1 MKNDNI
7 LTFGEFRIDVPARSL
22 LRSSVPIP
30 LNRRAFDVLLY
41 FAQNPGRV
49 VSKEELLKTVWPDSF
64 VDENSLAQSISVLRK
79 AFREQ
84 SEENGFIVTL
94 AGRGYQF
101 VAPVESIGKSL
112 AVPAGSELAAEP
124 WRPPNPGDTDVFVR
138 ERTIRTSVVTE
149 EMKYPALPA
158 PRSSRPFVVI
168 ALLVVA
174 AAIVACAVLWRRTL
188 PTKGTVGGP
197 VSAVLADFENTTG
210 EPKFDHA
217 LNQALQIDLEQSP
230 YLEILSRTKIQETL
244 AEMQREKAAP
254 LTPALA
260 REVCER
266 NNALVV
272 LHGLISKFGGQ
283 IPCPSKCGQLRLR
296 EDTRWVQG
304 QRELRGGGA
313 QCTRQGRQPGA
324 STTGRVCRF
333 AGPVSAPHCP
343 GLDAFA
349 RCLADLLRSA
359 RKLQARGYEGRP
371 NLAVS
376 RGRIRSELRLGI
388 SDIGLE
394 LLQPFRL

>member
-7 LTFGEFRIDVPARSL
+7 LAFGEFRIDVPARSL
-22 LRSSVPIP
+22 LRNSVPIP

-64 VDENSLAQSISVLRK
+64 VDENSLAQRISVLRK

-101 VAPVESIGKSL
+101 VAPVESIEKSL
-112 AVPAGSELAAEP
+112 APLAVTELAPQP
-124 WRPPNPGDTDVFVR
+124 WRSSDHPGETDVLVK
-138 ERTIRTSVVTE
+138 ERTFRTSVVTE
-149 EMKYPALPA
+149 EMKYPALPT

-168 ALLVVA
+168 ALLAVA
-174 AAIVACAVLWRRTL
+174 AAIVAGTVLWRRTL

-230 YLEILSRTKIQETL
+230 YLQILSRTRIQETL
-244 AEMQREKAAP
+244 AEMQRERSEP

-272 LHGLISKFGGQ
+272 LHGLISKFGG
-283 IPCPSKCGQLRLR
+283 
-296 EDTRWVQG
+296 
-304 QRELRGGGA
+304 
-313 QCTRQGRQPGA
+313 
-324 STTGRVCRF
+324 
-333 AGPVSAPHCP
+333 
-343 GLDAFA
+343 
-349 RCLADLLRSA
+349 
-359 RKLQARGYEGRP
+359 
-371 NLAVS
+371 
-376 RGRIRSELRLGI
+376 
-388 SDIGLE
+388 
-394 LLQPFRL
+394 